1 MESMRNEVQRGWQLP
16 IQLATLPMLPHA
28 VIGPLGCADQMK
40 LTADGSRKPSKRTTH
55 DMSYKFSSQQPV
67 NERVLEQAL
76 SPCIYGFAMRRLIH
90 MIVALREEHGDQVS
104 LYLSKSDL
112 KSAYRRVQ
120 ASPSLALQSITTT
133 KGLLAED
140 ETFAPKEDIALIALR
155 LTFGGAP
162 NPAFFS
168 EISETIT
175 DTANMLSACR
185 SWNQLSLCPQH
196 RGLLGEP
203 MKVDDA
209 LTSKVPFARARP
221 MCVPVATPLTG
232 GAECFIDDIFSVV
245 PELPD
250 QGIRADRM
258 ALATFLAIEVF
269 GRPPTD
275 HDPMPRDDL
284 LALSKALA
292 EGTPTE
298 TLIVT
303 GWLLDTRRLLIS
315 LPDDKFQ
322 AWGGDIDGILEKPR
336 RRCSAKELD
345 SLVGRLQHT
354 ASVMSEGNHFLS
366 RLRSA
371 KNRAESSRQSC
382 TRLSREELADLALWK
397 QFLHYAHDGIDLN
410 LLTAR
415 DPDVISKTDACPYQ
429 IGGYSVK
436 TGRAWRWQVPPA
448 LVGLMSI
455 NFLEFI
461 GCVLGALLAFLEGET
476 RAGDCVLSVTD
487 NTSSAGWLRKSNF
500 AQSDEHRAHL
510 EVARTL
516 AITSMNHKCCLFSQW
531 LAGVDN
537 VIPDLLS
544 RDKKRSDESL
554 TLYIKRTYP
563 NQVTEDFKVS
573 PLPDELSSLLLSWVQ
588 HGAHNKASPK
598 GPNLKRTPLGGV
610 GSSSSAPVN
619 WPTTYSSK
627 ASSLSRNSASSAP
640 SPTPCARA
648 GTASPHASE
657 LMAQEARWLRA
668 RARPPS
674 KMWLR
679 PSLNPDSQTHGS
691 TPTVSNLCSSIDNSR
706 VTLTSTPWVATRRP
720 SL

>member
-1 MESMRNEVQRGWQLP
+1 MSDKPYPATDCSTLSVSIQSCSPRINSEILESYDFDLGAALSADPSSCLQQGGDFRHIDDLRPVLNGHPMWTRITETLRYGTRYPLLPLEESDRLQDLSDALAYGNHKSAQKNSPVLMESMRNEVQRGWQLP

-322 AWGGDIDGILEKPR
+322 AWGGVT
-336 RRCSAKELD
+336 S
-345 SLVGRLQHT
+345 T
-354 ASVMSEGNHFLS
+354 ASS
-366 RLRSA
+366 
-371 KNRAESSRQSC
+371 KNPA
-382 TRLSREELADLALWK
+382 
-397 QFLHYAHDGIDLN
+397 
-410 LLTAR
+410 
-415 DPDVISKTDACPYQ
+415 
-429 IGGYSVK
+429 GG
-436 TGRAWRWQVPPA
+436 APP
-448 LVGLMSI
+448 
-455 NFLEFI
+455 
-461 GCVLGALLAFLEGET
+461 
-476 RAGDCVLSVTD
+476 
-487 NTSSAGWLRKSNF
+487 KS
-500 AQSDEHRAHL
+500 
-510 EVARTL
+510 
-516 AITSMNHKCCLFSQW
+516 
-531 LAGVDN
+531 
-537 VIPDLLS
+537 
-544 RDKKRSDESL
+544 
-554 TLYIKRTYP
+554 
-563 NQVTEDFKVS
+563 
-573 PLPDELSSLLLSWVQ
+573 
-588 HGAHNKASPK
+588 
-598 GPNLKRTPLGGV
+598 
-610 GSSSSAPVN
+610 
-619 WPTTYSSK
+619 
-627 ASSLSRNSASSAP
+627 
-640 SPTPCARA
+640 
-648 GTASPHASE
+648 
-657 LMAQEARWLRA
+657 
-668 RARPPS
+668 
-674 KMWLR
+674 
-679 PSLNPDSQTHGS
+679 
-691 TPTVSNLCSSIDNSR
+691 
-706 VTLTSTPWVATRRP
+706 
-720 SL
+720 